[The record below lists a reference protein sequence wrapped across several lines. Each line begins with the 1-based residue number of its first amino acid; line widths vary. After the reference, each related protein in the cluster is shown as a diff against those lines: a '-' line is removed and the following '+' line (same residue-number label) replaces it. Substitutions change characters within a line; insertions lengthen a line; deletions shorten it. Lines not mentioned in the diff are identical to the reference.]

1 VTVHLVKT
9 NPNPIPP
16 PPDDNVIK
24 GYNPFLIVPRPST
37 LENYLRAY
45 DVVFLL
51 DDSGSVAASS
61 LAYEYATDIL
71 TDAGRALDRG
81 QECAHGLANY
91 IIDKGWDS
99 DGIDLCFLNSN
110 SLFQFKTLTG
120 IQVRL

>member
-16 PPDDNVIK
+16 KPDDNVIK
-24 GYNPFLIVPRPST
+24 GYNPILDLPRPST

-45 DVVFLL
+45 DVAFLL

-61 LAYEYATDIL
+61 LGYEYATDIL

-81 QECAHGLANY
+81 QECARR
-91 IIDKGWDS
+91 S
-99 DGIDLCFLNSN
+99 
-110 SLFQFKTLTG
+110 
-120 IQVRL
+120 R